1 MSFMKELLHE
11 IEKKLKRSCHWSKSL
26 DLSGLLK
33 YSFKTARPY
42 KLNTKIFAKWMEKQ
56 SRVEICLYFM
66 LYEAYV

>member
-1 MSFMKELLHE
+1 MSFMKKLIHE
-11 IEKKLKRSCHWSKSL
+11 IEKKLKRRCHWSKTL
-26 DLSGLLK
+26 DLSDLLK

-56 SRVEICLYFM
+56 NRVEICLYFM